1 MVKVN
6 LVPARRKRRKKIL
19 KLAKGYVGSKS
30 TIYKTAHEQVMRSW
44 QYAYVG
50 RKRNKRD
57 WRSLW
62 IRRINAGCSKNGIN
76 YSSFIYGLKLAGVD
90 VNRKILAN
98 LIINKPEIFKFYIE
112 LSQKSL
118 FELNNNKLIE
128 DISQSKLDS
137 KNIIKSDLDSDSLT
151 QQNIIKSDL
160 DSDSLTQQFIKKDFS
175 DSVSQNS
182 VSINDSAIDNVN
194 GIEKN
199 NSDILEDNS
208 FLPNLSSL
216 QKMNLLNLRQLA
228 KKHNIN
234 KVSKLKKA
242 ELIDLLL
249 EKL

>member
-6 LVPARRKRRKKIL
+6 LVPARRRRRKKIL

-62 IRRINAGCSKNGIN
+62 IRRINAGCSENGMK

-90 VNRKILAN
+90 LNRKILSN
-98 LIINKPEIFKFYIE
+98 LIINKPEMFKFYIE

-118 FELNNNKLIE
+118 LDFKQNKLTKNISKSTLDST
-128 DISQSKLDS
+128 DIS
-137 KNIIKSDLDSDSLT
+137 KSDLNSDLYVLNS
-151 QQNIIKSDL
+151 QNIKQDFPDTIVQKPVTDNIGDLKSKNL
-160 DSDSLTQQFIKKDFS
+160 DIF
-175 DSVSQNS
+175 
-182 VSINDSAIDNVN
+182 ADNEFT
-194 GIEKN
+194 I
-199 NSDILEDNS
+199 
-208 FLPNLSSL
+208 NLSSL
-216 QKMNLLNLRQLA
+216 QKMNLLTLRQLA
-228 KKHNIN
+228 KKNNIN

-249 EKL
+249 ETL

>member
-6 LVPARRKRRKKIL
+6 LVPARRRRRKKIL

-62 IRRINAGCSKNGIN
+62 IRRINAGCSENGMN

-90 VNRKILAN
+90 LNRKILSN
-98 LIINKPEIFKFYIE
+98 LIINKPEMFKFYIE

-118 FELNNNKLIE
+118 LDFKQNKLTKN
-128 DISQSKLDS
+128 ISKSTLDS
-137 KNIIKSDLDSDSLT
+137 TDILKSDLNS
-151 QQNIIKSDL
+151 QNIKQDFQDTIVPVTDNIGDLKSKNL
-160 DSDSLTQQFIKKDFS
+160 DIF
-175 DSVSQNS
+175 
-182 VSINDSAIDNVN
+182 ADNEFT
-194 GIEKN
+194 I
-199 NSDILEDNS
+199 
-208 FLPNLSSL
+208 NLSSL
-216 QKMNLLNLRQLA
+216 QKMNLLTLRQLA
-228 KKHNIN
+228 KKNNIN

-249 EKL
+249 ETL

>member
-62 IRRINAGCSKNGIN
+62 IRRINAGCSENGIN

-98 LIINKPEIFKFYIE
+98 LIINKPEIFKFYTE
-112 LSQKSL
+112 LAQKSL

-137 KNIIKSDLDSDSLT
+137 NDIIKSDLDSDSLT
-151 QQNIIKSDL
+151 QQS
-160 DSDSLTQQFIKKDFS
+160 IKKDFS

-182 VSINDSAIDNVN
+182 VSINNSAIDNIN
-194 GIEKN
+194 DIEKN

-208 FLPNLSSL
+208 FSPNLSSL
-216 QKMNLLNLRQLA
+216 KKMNLLNLRQLA
-228 KKHNIN
+228 KKHNIT

>member
-6 LVPARRKRRKKIL
+6 LVPARRRRRKKIL

-62 IRRINAGCSKNGIN
+62 IRRINAGCSENGMN

-98 LIINKPEIFKFYIE
+98 LIINKPEMFKFYIE
-112 LSQKSL
+112 MSQKSFL
-118 FELNNNKLIE
+118 DFQKNKLTKHISKSTSDSKDILESDLNSDFDSLNSQSINKDCPDTIIQHSLTDNIE
-128 DISQSKLDS
+128 DIKQK
-137 KNIIKSDLDSDSLT
+137 KSDISLD
-151 QQNIIKSDL
+151 
-160 DSDSLTQQFIKKDFS
+160 
-175 DSVSQNS
+175 
-182 VSINDSAIDNVN
+182 N
-194 GIEKN
+194 GFTI
-199 NSDILEDNS
+199 
-208 FLPNLSSL
+208 NLSSL
-216 QKMNLLNLRQLA
+216 QKMNLLNLRKLA
-228 KKHNIN
+228 KQHNIN

-249 EKL
+249 AKL

>member
-6 LVPARRKRRKKIL
+6 LVPARRRRRKKIL

-62 IRRINAGCSKNGIN
+62 IRRINAGCSENGMN

-90 VNRKILAN
+90 LNRKILSN
-98 LIINKPEIFKFYIE
+98 LIINKPEMFKFYIE

-118 FELNNNKLIE
+118 LDFKQNKLTKNISKSTLDST
-128 DISQSKLDS
+128 DISKSDLNSDFYALNS
-137 KNIIKSDLDSDSLT
+137 KNIK
-151 QQNIIKSDL
+151 Q
-160 DSDSLTQQFIKKDFS
+160 DFS
-175 DSVSQNS
+175 DTISQKSVT
-182 VSINDSAIDNVN
+182 DNI
-194 GIEKN
+194 GDLKSKN
-199 NSDILEDNS
+199 LDILADNE
-208 FLPNLSSL
+208 FTINLSSL
-216 QKMNLLNLRQLA
+216 QKMNLLTLRQLA
-228 KKHNIN
+228 KKNNIN

-242 ELIDLLL
+242 ELINLLL
-249 EKL
+249 ETL

>member
-62 IRRINAGCSKNGIN
+62 IRRINAGCSENGIN

-98 LIINKPEIFKFYIE
+98 LIINKPEIFKFYTE
-112 LSQKSL
+112 LAQKSL
-118 FELNNNKLIE
+118 FDLNNNKLIE
-128 DISQSKLDS
+128 DISQSKL
-137 KNIIKSDLDSDSLT
+137 
-151 QQNIIKSDL
+151 
-160 DSDSLTQQFIKKDFS
+160 
-175 DSVSQNS
+175 NS
-182 VSINDSAIDNVN
+182 NDI
-194 GIEKN
+194 
-199 NSDILEDNS
+199 
-208 FLPNLSSL
+208 
-216 QKMNLLNLRQLA
+216 
-228 KKHNIN
+228 
-234 KVSKLKKA
+234 
-242 ELIDLLL
+242 
-249 EKL
+249 

>member
-6 LVPARRKRRKKIL
+6 LVPARRRRRKKIL

-62 IRRINAGCSKNGIN
+62 IRRINAGCSENGMN

-90 VNRKILAN
+90 LNRKILSN
-98 LIINKPEIFKFYIE
+98 LIINKPEMFKFYIE

-118 FELNNNKLIE
+118 LDFKQNKLTQN
-128 DISQSKLDS
+128 ISKSKLDS
-137 KNIIKSDLDSDSLT
+137 KDLLKSDLNSDFYSLNS
-151 QQNIIKSDL
+151 QNIK
-160 DSDSLTQQFIKKDFS
+160 QDFS
-175 DSVSQNS
+175 DTILQKPV
-182 VSINDSAIDNVN
+182 IDNI
-194 GIEKN
+194 GDLKSKN
-199 NSDILEDNS
+199 LDIFSDNEFKI
-208 FLPNLSSL
+208 NLSSL
-216 QKMNLLNLRQLA
+216 QKMNLLTLRQLA
-228 KKHNIN
+228 KKNNIN

-249 EKL
+249 KTL